1 LKTKH
6 SKAAQTK
13 AFRTQK
19 KNEHKSHDV
28 YHERAPVRFTKKI
41 NKANLLIIA
50 RDIGSLGRL
59 VVASLDHRRNKIKLS
74 QDKPAVKIGHIWKK
88 ATIFIYC
95 VILPRPYLHL

>member
-28 YHERAPVRFTKKI
+28 YHERAPVRFTKKSI
-41 NKANLLIIA
+41 RQICWSLQETSAHSEGWWWLRLIT
-50 RDIGSLGRL
+50 G
-59 VVASLDHRRNKIKLS
+59 VIK
-74 QDKPAVKIGHIWKK
+74 
-88 ATIFIYC
+88 
-95 VILPRPYLHL
+95 